1 MGENVRRIT
10 NIFDFFKKKKK
21 KKFDLYS
28 INLEIYMILFN
39 SNLRNMLTFEIFQ
52 IMCKSI

>member
-10 NIFDFFKKKKK
+10 NIFDFFQKKKKI
-21 KKFDLYS
+21 DLYS